1 MNFYFAL
8 LLSFLF
14 LGIMDITW
22 ISFNYQYY
30 MNLLKK
36 IQKEPFVV
44 KINAILLAYISI
56 FVSYYLFVKLI
67 SIEGNTVLYAFLF
80 GIAVYGTFSY
90 TTCTYFKNYNYYH
103 AFKDMMWGII
113 LYLVSGILFNYLY
126 KNKFII

>member
-22 ISFNYQYY
+22 ISFNYGYY

>member
-22 ISFNYQYY
+22 ISFNYEYY

-113 LYLVSGILFNYLY
+113 LYLLSGILFNYLY

>member
-30 MNLLKK
+30 VNLLKK

>member
-22 ISFNYQYY
+22 ISFNYEYY

-36 IQKEPFVV
+36 IQKEPFVL

>member
-22 ISFNYQYY
+22 ISFNYEYY

-103 AFKDMMWGII
+103 AFKDMIWGII

>member
-1 MNFYFAL
+1 
-8 LLSFLF
+8 
-14 LGIMDITW
+14 
-22 ISFNYQYY
+22 

>member
-22 ISFNYQYY
+22 ISFNYEYY

>member
-22 ISFNYQYY
+22 ISFNYGYY

-36 IQKEPFVV
+36 IQKEPFVL